1 MNSSEIFDLLMSN
14 KTVEKQFK
22 GVLASDQ
29 LNFIE
34 TQRPALYVVNTDT
47 SDKAGLHWVC
57 IYLPTTH
64 SFTIE
69 FFDPL
74 ANSVDKYNHYISTFL
89 IANGP
94 NFIYSNKRIQ
104 NYFTSSCGLF
114 CILFSVL
121 RCEGRSF
128 SNILSLFT
136 DELEKNEKNNRQFLR
151 KIGYLSF
158 NK

>member
-74 ANSVDKYNHYISTFL
+74 ANSVDKYNHYFSTFL

-136 DELEKNEKNNRQFLR
+136 DELEKNEKIIDNFFV
-151 KIGYLSF
+151 K
-158 NK
+158 

>member
-74 ANSVDKYNHYISTFL
+74 ANSVNKYNHYISTFL

-114 CILFSVL
+114 AYCFQ
-121 RCEGRSF
+121 C
-128 SNILSLFT
+128 
-136 DELEKNEKNNRQFLR
+136 
-151 KIGYLSF
+151 
-158 NK
+158 